1 MSSGGASLG
10 HRRVACAAC
19 MKTFKRLFKH
29 LSQSPACSLLYTTS
43 HDPEQEPQVIDDARR
58 DSSVAALPTA
68 RADDEFS
75 SDDEGVGVFD
85 AVSSHNMEFAEDDDI
100 SIGDNEVPV
109 DDDIS
114 SDEEVDVNEDVS
126 VDDKQATLPH
136 DEVSSNDE
144 DVLVDDELSSND
156 EDVLGDNEVDSASED
171 EDLLGDDE
179 VDSVSNAETGKPD
192 TSVLKLYHLLSNLRS
207 NPLELA
213 RFSKEEQVY
222 ISLLQ
227 LLKEIK
233 APLNAFTRILTWA
246 AKSNEDGHQFQLDG
260 MPTREKIIQN
270 LYIRYNMKG
279 LIPKEELL
287 YLPYTKRIVSMI
299 YFDAKEV
306 FASLLS
312 CPTINQDEN
321 FLFHGREGAPFAEPL
336 RSSSLGDIDTGR
348 CYRKTHEALVRN
360 PGVDMILP
368 CIGAMDKTHIDSAG
382 RMQMEP
388 YTISNG
394 LLNHAVR
401 SQPSAMRI
409 LGYINHSTPA
419 HKPEQSIDSSEY
431 RKDFN
436 NTDQLPPN
444 VAEAT
449 APLNPKPGVTWA
461 TYTLN
466 EMHIQI
472 RFIFE
477 ASGFLE
483 LQKNGFHWML
493 QYMGKTYPVVLHP
506 YVPFIV
512 GDTEGH
518 DRLCGHYTARF
529 AKIKQLCRACECPT
543 EMTGYSQAN
552 YPHRKPTVIDRLVKT
567 GKLRQL
573 QLMSQNY
580 LSNGFTDVRFGL
592 HNNRGLFGA
601 CPGEMLHLIS
611 LGWFKYCLEAFSD
624 QAGAPGTVPVK
635 KYDSLCATIGTRL
648 ARQSD
653 RDVPRTNF
661 QKGFSSGANLMGHE
675 FTGCLLVKLF
685 ALHTN
690 QINRIFPKRKVA
702 ENPRLKVLRNPRH
715 ISDWILVVSSLLQW
729 NQWMKQ
735 SAILKSQ
742 VARSH
747 LAVQWLMRRVA
758 SVSPRQKKMGTNTIK
773 THLVLHLSEDMLDH
787 GVPQNVNS
795 AYAESAHIPLAKD
808 TARRTQRR
816 TSSFTKQAAHRYVKN
831 LVISLAS
838 SDMVRDKVKKCGT
851 PSAMASP
858 LGVGSLTGRG
868 FFITSSVNDAS
879 VPIFCWDRKM
889 KNDDI
894 TKDFLEPYVMA
905 YLTKNLVPRMPNRKL
920 KCSTELKSKDG
931 DSYRAHPNI
940 YNGHPWHDKAM
951 VKWRRIT
958 HPLPAFIHT
967 FIDLRNIPHCGIK
980 AVSGEKYMPGM
991 YVVVHS
997 YAAVVPNLIE
1007 TPNTMIGR
1015 YTITR
1020 DSHSQLPVLYIVPVE
1035 TIDSPTIGIQDVGGS
1050 IGADE
1055 EHLFLIRRMAQWPA
1069 SWDSIIT
1076 DEYQRS
1082 KRRQPSPE
1090 PQYDGSPVDVETM
1103 EAELPLQQPIA
1114 VAGAKKPSGKRKKRR
1129 W

>member
-1 MSSGGASLG
+1 MSSSGGASSR
-10 HRRVACAAC
+10 HRRVVCAAC
-19 MKTFKRLFKH
+19 MKTFKRLSMH

-43 HDPEQEPQVIDDARR
+43 HDPEQQQLQLIDDSRLGR
-58 DSSVAALPTA
+58 SSVAALPTA

-75 SDDEGVGVFD
+75 SDNDGVGVFD
-85 AVSSHNMEFAEDDDI
+85 EVSSNNMEFAADEDVSSDDRK
-100 SIGDNEVPV
+100 VPAV
-109 DDDIS
+109 DS
-114 SDEEVDVNEDVS
+114 SDEEVDVDEDVS
-126 VDDKQATLPH
+126 SDDEEVVLVE
-136 DEVSSNDE
+136 DEVSSDEEDVVVRADDEISSNDE
-144 DVLVDDELSSND
+144 DVP
-156 EDVLGDNEVDSASED
+156 
-171 EDLLGDDE
+171 GDDE
-179 VDSVSNAETGKPD
+179 VDNDSNAGTGEPD
-192 TSVLKLYHLLSNLRS
+192 TSVLELYHLLSKLRS

-213 RFSKEEQVY
+213 RFSQEEQVY

-233 APLNAFTRILTWA
+233 APLNAFTRILNWA

-270 LYIRYNMKG
+270 LYVRYNMKG

-299 YFDAKEV
+299 YFDAREV

-336 RSSSLGDIDTGR
+336 RSSNLGDIDTGR

-360 PGVDMILP
+360 PGVDMIFP

-419 HKPEQSIDSSEY
+419 HKPEQSIDSVEY
-431 RKDFN
+431 RNEFN
-436 NTDQLPPN
+436 NTDHVPAY
-444 VAEAT
+444 VASVNK
-449 APLNPKPGVTWA
+449 PLNPKPGVTWA

-472 RFIFE
+472 RFILE
-477 ASGFLE
+477 ASGFLA
-483 LQKNGFHWML
+483 LQKNGFRWML
-493 QYMGKTYPVVLHP
+493 QYMGKIYPVVLHP

-543 EMTGYSQAN
+543 DKTGYSQAK
-552 YPHRKPTVIDRLVKT
+552 YPHRKPTVIDRLVNG

-580 LSNGFTDVRFGL
+580 CFSGFAEVRFGL
-592 HNNRGLFGA
+592 HNNRGIFGA

-624 QAGAPGTVPVK
+624 QAGKPGTVPVK
-635 KYDSLCATIGTRL
+635 KYDSLCATIGQRL

-690 QINRIFPKRKVA
+690 QFSRIFPTRKVA
-702 ENPRLKVLRNPRH
+702 EHPRLKVLRNPNH
-715 ISDWILVVSSLLQW
+715 VSDWILVVSSLLQW
-729 NQWMKQ
+729 HQWMKQ
-735 SAILKSQ
+735 SVISKSQ
-742 VARSH
+742 VTRSH

-758 SVSPRQKKMGTNTIK
+758 AVSPRQKKMGTNTIK

-808 TARRTQRR
+808 TARKTQRR
-816 TSSFTKQAAHRYVKN
+816 TSSFTKQAAHRYVEN

-838 SDMVRDKVKKCGT
+838 SDMARDKVKTCT
-851 PSAMASP
+851 TRPTAMACP
-858 LGVGSLTGRG
+858 LGVGSLTGRC
-868 FFITSSVNDAS
+868 FFITSAGDDNAS
-879 VPIFCWDRKM
+879 VPIFRWDRKM

-894 TKDFLEPYVMA
+894 TKDFLEPNVMA
-905 YLTKNLVPRMPNRKL
+905 HLTKNLVPRMPNRKL
-920 KCSTELKSKDG
+920 KCCTEFKSADG

-940 YNGHPWHDKAM
+940 YNGCPWHDKAM
-951 VKWRRIT
+951 VKWDRIT

-967 FIDLRNIPHCGIK
+967 FLDLRDVPHCGIK
-980 AVSGEKYMPGM
+980 AVSGENYMPGM

-997 YAAVVPNLIE
+997 YAADDPDLIE

-1015 YTITR
+1015 YTVTR
-1020 DSHSQLPVLYIVPVE
+1020 DPRSQLPILYILPVE
-1035 TIDSPTIGIQDVGGS
+1035 TIASPTIGIQDVGGS
-1050 IGADE
+1050 VGADE
-1055 EHLFLIRRMAQWPA
+1055 EHLFLIRRMADWPA

-1076 DEYQRS
+1076 DEYRSS
-1082 KRRQPSPE
+1082 KRREPSPE
-1090 PQYDGSPVDVETM
+1090 PQYDGSPVDAETM
-1103 EAELPLQQPIA
+1103 EAELPLQPPA
-1114 VAGAKKPSGKRKKRR
+1114 NVAGAKKPSGKRKKRR